1 MTEGDYLKALE
12 LIKDAERNIRE
23 GDYDFAHINILE
35 ALTLLGEEDER
46 VMGEEDERL

>member
-12 LIKDAERNIRE
+12 LIKDAERNIRQ

-35 ALTLLGEEDER
+35 ALTLLDERER
-46 VMGEEDERL
+46 VMGEEDE

>member
-12 LIKDAERNIRE
+12 LIKEAERNIRE

-35 ALTLLGEEDER
+35 ALTLLDERER

>member
-12 LIKDAERNIRE
+12 LIKEAERNIRE

-35 ALTLLGEEDER
+35 ALTLLDERER
-46 VMGEEDERL
+46 VMGEEDERV